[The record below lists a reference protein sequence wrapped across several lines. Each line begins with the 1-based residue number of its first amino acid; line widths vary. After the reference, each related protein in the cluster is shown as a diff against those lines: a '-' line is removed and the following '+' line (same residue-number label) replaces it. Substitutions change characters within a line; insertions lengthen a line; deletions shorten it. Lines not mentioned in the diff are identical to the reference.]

1 MRVALYIR
9 FSNEADLENS
19 EKEIRKSGVRWGE
32 PPHSFKDG
40 AKELSGNGRGRR
52 HLYEKDTGVLYP
64 SFHQ

>member
-1 MRVALYIR
+1 MRVAVYIR
-9 FSNEADLENS
+9 FSNEPDFENS

-32 PPHSFKDG
+32 TPYPFKDE

-64 SFHQ
+64 PFH